1 MFWDMSEI
9 VELQNVSKSFPDAD
23 GGVVR
28 EVLKGVC
35 LSVSKG
41 DRMAIVGSSGCG
53 KSTLL
58 NILGTLDTP
67 TSGTVKFEGRD
78 VIGLSEKEISRLR
91 SESIGFIFQ
100 LHHLLPQSTVL
111 ENVILPSL
119 ALAKRPDAA
128 AVRARAEQLLK
139 RIGLNGQ
146 MHQKPHQI
154 SGGERQRVAVVRALI
169 NRPRIIL
176 ADEPTGALDQERAGE
191 LVDLLVELNEE
202 EKVALVMVTHD
213 AGLAQR
219 MGTVKRIDHGVI
231 S

>member
-1 MFWDMSEI
+1 MSSI

-23 GGVVR
+23 GGVER
-28 EVLKGVC
+28 KVLSGID
-35 LSVSKG
+35 LTVSEG

-67 TSGTVKFEGRD
+67 TSGTVHFGGKN
-78 VIGLSEKEISRLR
+78 VTALSEKEVSRLR

-119 ALAKRPDAA
+119 ALANKPEASK
-128 AVRARAEQLLK
+128 VKARAEQLLD
-139 RIGLNGQ
+139 RVGLTGQ

-169 NRPRIIL
+169 NQPRIIL

-213 AGLAQR
+213 PGLAER
-219 MGTVKRIDHGVI
+219 MGTVRRIDRGVLV
-231 S
+231 